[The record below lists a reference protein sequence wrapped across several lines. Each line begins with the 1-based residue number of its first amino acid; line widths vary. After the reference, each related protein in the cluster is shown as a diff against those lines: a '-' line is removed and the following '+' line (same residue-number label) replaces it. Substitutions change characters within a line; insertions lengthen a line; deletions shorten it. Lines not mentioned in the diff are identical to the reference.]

1 MRIRKTEL
9 QELIDLLSA
18 PHDSVEDLVNVAW
31 KRIDESRRV
40 REAYVI
46 LVNHGGGIIL
56 SYGVYDTRNAAE
68 KDLAKFRST
77 TGGERATI
85 TKLLSAQQFFNFDHA
100 EDYR

>member
-9 QELIDLLSA
+9 QELTDLLSA
-18 PHDSVEDLVNVAW
+18 PHDSVEDLVNVVW

-40 REAYVI
+40 HEAYVI

-56 SYGVYDTRNAAE
+56 SYGIYDTRAAAE
-68 KDLAKFRST
+68 KDLTKFRST
-77 TGGERATI
+77 TGAERATI
-85 TKLLSAQQFFNFDHA
+85 TKLLSSSQFFDFDNA